1 METGKEFTRLL
12 NNLLRENQQYDTE
25 LKNFLDY
32 LKQRDLL
39 NKCFDLSLYDID
51 QFFDSL
57 VGIKMGVSSTLNAYI
72 AALSCLFEYLMR
84 EKYNFRDLLGYIG
97 SAEFRKKYLVNLKMD
112 HRKKLFQWIYYKNY
126 YIKWII
132 ISLKTMVSLK
142 IKSTIC

>member
-57 VGIKMGVSSTLNAYI
+57 VGIKMGASDKFVVELHKSPNDF
-72 AALSCLFEYLMR
+72 FELDQKGDKVVTD
-84 EKYNFRDLLGYIG
+84 EKFGEIIVLLAEGQLPDDIEQTCTHQLPPYATSNYPTNHGY
-97 SAEFRKKYLVNLKMD
+97 FP
-112 HRKKLFQWIYYKNY
+112 
-126 YIKWII
+126 
-132 ISLKTMVSLK
+132 
-142 IKSTIC
+142 

>member
-1 METGKEFTRLL
+1 METGKEFTKLL
-12 NNLLRENQQYDTE
+12 NNLLREHQQYDTE

-97 SAEFRKKYLVNLKMD
+97 SAEFRKNIWINLKMD

-132 ISLKTMVSLK
+132 IFIKTMVSLK

>member
-1 METGKEFTRLL
+1 
-12 NNLLRENQQYDTE
+12 
-25 LKNFLDY
+25 
-32 LKQRDLL
+32 
-39 NKCFDLSLYDID
+39 
-51 QFFDSL
+51 
-57 VGIKMGVSSTLNAYI
+57 MGVSSTLNAYI

-97 SAEFRKKYLVNLKMD
+97 SAEFRKKYLDKLENESQ
-112 HRKKLFQWIYYKNY
+112 KKLFQWIYYKNY

>member
-97 SAEFRKKYLVNLKMD
+97 SAEFRKNIWINLKMD
-112 HRKKLFQWIYYKNY
+112 YRKKLFQWIYYKNY

>member
-72 AALSCLFEYLMR
+72 AALSCLFEYLCR

-97 SAEFRKKYLVNLKMD
+97 SAEFRKNI
-112 HRKKLFQWIYYKNY
+112 W
-126 YIKWII
+126 
-132 ISLKTMVSLK
+132 
-142 IKSTIC
+142 

>member
-1 METGKEFTRLL
+1 METGKEFTKLL
-12 NNLLRENQQYDTE
+12 NNLLREHQQYDTE

-97 SAEFRKKYLVNLKMD
+97 SAEFRKNIWINLKMD

-132 ISLKTMVSLK
+132 IFLKTMVSLK

>member
-72 AALSCLFEYLMR
+72 AALSCLFLYSIL
-84 EKYNFRDLLGYIG
+84 N
-97 SAEFRKKYLVNLKMD
+97 
-112 HRKKLFQWIYYKNY
+112 HLFSCIA
-126 YIKWII
+126 
-132 ISLKTMVSLK
+132 LK
-142 IKSTIC
+142 ISRHTAFI

>member
-12 NNLLRENQQYDTE
+12 NNLLRENQQYYTE

-32 LKQRDLL
+32 LKQRNLL

-97 SAEFRKKYLVNLKMD
+97 SAEFRKNIWINLKMG
-112 HRKKLFQWIYYKNY
+112 HRKKLFQWIYFKNY